1 MAEFNY
7 KVKNQAGGVIEGLI
21 EAPNQ
26 ERAIDILHGKDL
38 VILSIEEAKKNIF
51 KKDLL
56 ASISKPNRKDI
67 VIFTRQ
73 LSTLIS
79 ADVSLVEGLG
89 ILAKQSEKE
98 SFKKVI
104 SEVSSAI
111 EGGASISSAL
121 ARFPKLFDQFYVS
134 LVRSGEV
141 SGKLDTNLLYLAD
154 SLERSAAMNSKIRG
168 ALSYPAF
175 VLFAMVIVSVIMVIF
190 VLPNLLS
197 ILKEAGVQELPITTK
212 ALIVITD
219 FVNSNL
225 ILITILFVALVV
237 VVFKYAKTPQGKLR
251 FDRFKIVMP
260 GFGKIIRNFYIAR
273 IAESLS
279 TLVKSGVPILDG
291 LQISSEVVSNIIFK
305 NILLEARENV
315 RGGGT
320 ISETFSKFEEF
331 PPLVT
336 SMIAVGEKT
345 GRTDFM
351 LDNIFRFY
359 KTESENDIE
368 SISQIIEPALILVLG
383 IGVALLVAAI
393 LLPIYSLVGAG

>member
-1 MAEFNY
+1 MAEFSY
-7 KVKNQAGGVIEGLI
+7 KVKNQTGGVIEGLI

-26 ERAIDILHGKDL
+26 DRAIDILHGKDL
-38 VILSIEEAKKNIF
+38 VVLSIEETKKNIF

-56 ASISKPNRKDI
+56 ASISRPNRKDI

-104 SEVSSAI
+104 SDVASAI
-111 EGGASISSAL
+111 EGGTSISSAL
-121 ARFPKLFDQFYVS
+121 GRFPKLFDQFYVS
-134 LVRSGEV
+134 LVRSGEI

-175 VLFAMVIVSVIMVIF
+175 VLFAVVIVSVIMVIF

-197 ILKEAGVQELPITTK
+197 ILKEAGVKELPITTK

-225 ILITILFVALVV
+225 ILITVLFIALAAA
-237 VVFKYAKTPQGKLR
+237 VFKYLKTPQGKLR
-251 FDRFKIVMP
+251 FDRIKIAMP
-260 GFGKIIRNFYIAR
+260 AFGKVVRNFYIAR
-273 IAESLS
+273 IAESLA

-291 LQISSEVVSNIIFK
+291 LQISSEVVNNIIFK

-320 ISETFSKFEEF
+320 ISETFSKFEQF

-336 SMIAVGEKT
+336 SMISVGEKT

-351 LDNIFRFY
+351 LDNIFKFY
-359 KTESENDIE
+359 KSESENDIE
-368 SISQIIEPALILVLG
+368 GISQIIEPALILVLG

-393 LLPIYSLVGAG
+393 LLPIYSLVGTG

>member
-38 VILSIEEAKKNIF
+38 VVLSIEEARKGIF
-51 KKDLL
+51 KKDLS
-56 ASISKPNRKDI
+56 ASFSKPNRKDI
-67 VIFTRQ
+67 VLFTRQ

-104 SEVSSAI
+104 SEVASAI

-197 ILKEAGVQELPITTK
+197 ILKEAGVKELPITTK

-225 ILITILFVALVV
+225 ILITILFVALAVV
-237 VVFKYAKTPQGKLR
+237 IFKYAKTPQGKLR
-251 FDRFKIVMP
+251 FDRFKIGMP

-273 IAESLS
+273 IAESLA

-351 LDNIFRFY
+351 LDNIFKFY